1 MGLSEVIFDLW
12 EAKFDLWE
20 ASSRVWDP
28 RSETQD
34 PDFGLGR
41 PKSVVRR
48 QISPMGERILTSF
61 GGQNPVDLAK
71 FGVRDPQMANF
82 WDPSLE
88 KVAEFWPRMG
98 IGSPFLDPEGSANPE
113 GP

>member
-1 MGLSEVIFDLW
+1 MTSGSPDLGSETPDRGSG
-12 EAKFDLWE
+12 DP
-20 ASSRVWDP
+20 DP
-28 RSETQD
+28 RSRT
-34 PDFGLGR
+34 LILTSKR
-41 PKSVVRR
+41 PKSVVQR
-48 QISPMGERILTSF
+48 QISPLGERILTSF

-71 FGVRDPQMANF
+71 FGVKDPQMANF

-113 GP
+113 GPKNASQI